1 MRPRGSPRLDNRLT
15 THSSV
20 KLFAHYA
27 ILLASPQEYNG
38 KTQTFCYRNKNLA
51 IGSRLE
57 HLTDF
62 WSFIMAISLPPEF
75 EERLARTTDAELK
88 TRGMTLAD
96 MRASYEA
103 RVLRD
108 EQTSPKLGEIALD
121 VTLEQL
127 DATGKRTGEFTSLSE
142 LRGKPTGLIFGSFT

>member
-1 MRPRGSPRLDNRLT
+1 
-15 THSSV
+15 
-20 KLFAHYA
+20 
-27 ILLASPQEYNG
+27 
-38 KTQTFCYRNKNLA
+38 
-51 IGSRLE
+51 
-57 HLTDF
+57 
-62 WSFIMAISLPPEF
+62 MAISLPPEF

-108 EQTSPKLGEIALD
+108 EQTSPKLGEIAPD